1 MASNHTI
8 ITDPDILF
16 GKLTFD
22 SFPYED
28 PILVTTFSVVVLGGL
43 GVLGAITYFGKWKYL
58 WDEWFTSVD
67 HKKIGIM
74 YVIAAIVMLIRGF
87 SDALLMRSQQAV
99 AVASSSGAGYLPPE
113 HYDQIFTAHGVIMIF
128 FVAMPFIVG
137 LMNIVVPLQ
146 IGARD
151 VAFPFLNSL
160 SFWLFVV
167 GAVLVNISLFVGEF
181 AATGWLAYPPLS
193 GLEYSPWV
201 GVDYWLWSLQISG
214 IGTLLTG
221 VNFVVTIIR
230 MRAPGVTLMKMP
242 VFTWTSLCANVL
254 IVVSFPILTVTITL
268 LTLDRYLGTHF
279 FTGDMGGNQMMYVNL
294 IWAWGHPEVYIL
306 ILPAFGIFSEITATF
321 SRKRLFG
328 YTSLVWATACI
339 MLLSFV
345 VWLHHFFTM
354 GAGAAVNAFFGIATM
369 IISIPTGVK
378 LFNWIFTMYK
388 GRVEY
393 SSPMWW
399 TVGFFLTFAIG
410 GMTGVMLAIPAV
422 DFVLHNSLFLVAH
435 FHNVIIGGVLFG
447 YFAGFAYWF
456 PKATGFTLDETLGK
470 WACGLWVVGF
480 FLAFMPLYLL
490 GFMGMTRRLNYYENP
505 VWNDLLLVAGLGA
518 LVVLCGILVQF
529 YQIFAAIRDQAKNR
543 DLTGDPWNART
554 LEWATSSPPP
564 FYNFAKL
571 PEVKDRDHWHYLKQH
586 GLDNQKPEKYSRIHM
601 PKNTWAGIV
610 IAGFSL
616 IMGFA
621 MVWHIWWMAIF
632 GTVGMIGA
640 WIVYAFEKNKDYYVE
655 IEEVEAIE
663 QQHYNGLTT
672 TKDKAATQGKD
683 EEDSEDD
690 EVLAISI

>member
-1 MASNHTI
+1 MAASHHTVV
-8 ITDPDILF
+8 TEPHAF
-16 GKLTFD
+16 WGKLTFD
-22 SFPYED
+22 SIPYHD
-28 PILVTTFSVVVLGGL
+28 PVLVTTFATVVIGGL

-58 WDEWFTSVD
+58 WKEWFTSVD

-74 YVIAAIVMLIRGF
+74 YIIAALIMLVRGF
-87 SDALLMRSQQAV
+87 SDALLMRSQQAM
-99 AVASSSGAGYLPPE
+99 AVADASGAGYLPPE

-160 SFWLFVV
+160 SFWLFAV
-167 GAVLVNISLFVGEF
+167 GAILINISLFLGEF

-221 VNFVVTIIR
+221 VNFVVTILR
-230 MRAPGVTLMKMP
+230 MRSPGMTLMKMP

-306 ILPAFGIFSEITATF
+306 ILPAFGIFSEVTATF

-328 YTSLVWATACI
+328 YTSLVWATAVI

-354 GAGAAVNAFFGIATM
+354 GAGASVNAFFGIATM

-378 LFNWIFTMYK
+378 LFNWLFTMYK
-388 GRVEY
+388 GQVEY

-399 TVGFFLTFAIG
+399 TVAFFLTFAIG
-410 GMTGVMLAIPAV
+410 GMTGVMLAIPAAN
-422 DFVLHNSLFLVAH
+422 FVLHNSLFVVAH
-435 FHNVIIGGVLFG
+435 FHNVIIGGALFG
-447 YFAGFAYWF
+447 YFAGLTYWF
-456 PKATGFTLDETLGK
+456 PKATGFTLDEKLGK
-470 WACGLWVVGF
+470 WACGLWTVGF
-480 FLAFMPLYLL
+480 FMAFMPLYVL
-490 GFMGMTRRLNYYENP
+490 GFMGMTRRLNYYDNP
-505 VWNDLLLVAGLGA
+505 VWNNWLLVAGAGA
-518 LVVLCGILVQF
+518 LIVLCGILVQF
-529 YQIFAAIRDQAKNR
+529 YQIFASIRDHKKNK
-543 DLTGDPWNART
+543 DLTGDPWNGRT

-571 PEVKDRDHWHYLKQH
+571 PEVRDRDHFHDVKKY
-586 GLDNQKPEKYSRIHM
+586 GLAYKEPEKYDRIHM

-610 IAGFSL
+610 ISGFSL
-616 IMGFA
+616 VMGFA
-621 MVWHIWWMAIF
+621 MVWHVWWLAIL
-632 GTVGMIGA
+632 GTLGMIGS

-655 IEEVEAIE
+655 VSEVEAIE
-663 QQHYNGLTT
+663 RQRYQDLALAKQGG
-672 TKDKAATQGKD
+672 KPDKV
-683 EEDSEDD
+683 DD
-690 EVLAISI
+690 NMAISI